1 MAGVLTAVA
10 GGIASTVLI
19 TAAAFVIGCVLGMPL
34 ALARRSGI
42 RAVRAA
48 GRTYAELVRAV
59 PPLVWIF
66 LVFFG
71 LAQQDV
77 QLSPLVSAVITLGL
91 IAASYLSE
99 IFRSG
104 LSAIG
109 AGQFE
114 ASEALGLRRL
124 DSARFV
130 VVPQVLRVVVPTMA
144 TYAIGLLKDS
154 ALASTIGVSEL
165 AFRANAEA
173 QRTGQGLTVFVA
185 VGVVYLLLSLPLAGL
200 SRHVDSRLRMRF
212 SVA

>member
-1 MAGVLTAVA
+1 MTGVLPAIV
-10 GGIASTVLI
+10 GGIWATLLI
-19 TAAAFVIGCVLGMPL
+19 TAAAFAVGCVLGMPL
-34 ALARRSGI
+34 AMARRSRHRG
-42 RAVRAA
+42 VRAA
-48 GRTYAELVRAV
+48 ARTYVEVVRSV

-71 LAQQDV
+71 LAQQDL
-77 QLSPLVSAVITLGL
+77 QLGPTVSAVLTLGL

-104 LSAIG
+104 LAAIG

-114 ASEALGLRRL
+114 ASEALGLGRV
-124 DSARFV
+124 DAARYV

-154 ALASTIGVSEL
+154 ALASTIGVTEL

-185 VGVVYLLLSLPLAGL
+185 VGLVYLLLCLPLAGV
-200 SRHVDSRLRMRF
+200 SRHVDSRLRTRF